1 MKNKPPKALA
11 QILQALGIEQRVS
24 FDDSQNLWAE
34 FYEKTGSTP
43 PPFEMSGNQWCA
55 LLNLALERHCPSNDQ
70 VQPCREAASAA
81 TRC

>member
-24 FDDSQNLWAE
+24 FDDSQKLWAE

-55 LLNLALERHCPSNDQ
+55 LLNLALERHCPSNAELTGGAKRR
-70 VQPCREAASAA
+70 PG
-81 TRC
+81 

>member
-24 FDDSQNLWAE
+24 FDDSQKLWAE

-55 LLNLALERHCPSNDQ
+55 LLNLALERHCPSN
-70 VQPCREAASAA
+70 ATNSADA
-81 TRC
+81 EGGRLE

>member
-11 QILQALGIEQRVS
+11 QILQSLGIEQRVS
-24 FDDSQNLWAE
+24 FDDSQKLWAE

-55 LLNLALERHCPSNDQ
+55 LLNLALERHC
-70 VQPCREAASAA
+70 QPNAGDKL
-81 TRC
+81 